1 MEKKFVDTSHQ
12 DNEFID
18 FMVSAGVV
26 TALFMGIF
34 VVATA
39 VQLMM

>member
-1 MEKKFVDTSHQ
+1 
-12 DNEFID
+12 
-18 FMVSAGVV
+18 MVSAGVV